1 MSNGVVFLFG
11 LFSTGLFLAGVGVTW
26 AEFKKMNAAE
36 PPSAPPRS

>member
-11 LFSTGLFLAGVGVTW
+11 LLSTGLFLAGVGVTW

-36 PPSAPPRS
+36 PPSGLPRS